1 MKDLETKIFKK
12 STIEKYDK
20 KIKSLGSYSKI
31 SVTNFL
37 VSRLFIEIILFI
49 SLLLIP
55 KYGLLIAI
63 IVTLIFHFLYEYL
76 LIDESIKY
84 RDNYIYDEALI
95 FFTKLKLSII
105 KTNDLKKSLE
115 VLLKNDN
122 SLFVKDLRK
131 SFNKNKYN
139 NDLSLIFNDMLKRI
153 NNQDIIVSLIDLKET
168 NNYLPTIDKIINELE
183 EKDILLSREKYKKIP
198 FTLSI
203 VSISFIVIFA
213 LIIIFLPNI
222 LSILF

>member
-49 SLLLIP
+49 ALLLIP